1 MHILCYEREKKR
13 VFDNIVLLMTNAF
26 EIYVIYKFLGNI
38 WGKVCV
44 SRWVAVAMYGI
55 GYLITSYVMIFASYP
70 VINLLS
76 CCILFFLI
84 MLCYRATIYKKMII
98 SIMIYICLFV
108 SEAIVALLIG
118 LADYSI
124 TEKAFDNVAGAVSV
138 MNVMIFSIIIV
149 IVERV
154 INISTDIK
162 VPKLFLI
169 AILLVFMSSVI
180 LLTMVFH
187 QKKINYIFSTIALI
201 CVLVSSFTIIYLY
214 DSIAK
219 LFDEKT
225 KSELMK
231 RERTYYHNQSMLLQK
246 NSNDLREFRH
256 DINNKLMVIKQY
268 VEKDEIEQ
276 LKNYINEISGKLI
289 KNNIYSVSGNFAI
302 DSIINYK
309 LSEAEEKGITV
320 AADIALP
327 ESIDVEDDDMVV
339 ILGNLLD
346 NAIEATSQLKDNK
359 YINIMLKMK
368 NDSIFLNVENSHNNK
383 INIKRQTILTTK
395 EDKRLHGIGL
405 SSVKNTIYKYNG
417 IIEMEYDDNK
427 FEVTVIL

>member
-1 MHILCYEREKKR
+1 M
-13 VFDNIVLLMTNAF
+13 FDNIVLLMTNAF

-55 GYLITSYVMIFASYP
+55 RYMVTSIVMIYMPYAI
-70 VINLLS
+70 VNMLS
-76 CCILFFLI
+76 NVLTILMIAF
-84 MLCYRATIYKKMII
+84 CYRCSISKKVTVSIFII
-98 SIMIYICLFV
+98 LLLFI
-108 SEAIVALLIG
+108 SEAIVAGIIG
-118 LADYSI
+118 LTNFST
-124 TEKAFDNVAGAVSV
+124 TERTMENVGVCVSV
-138 MNVMIFSIIIV
+138 MDVIMFGLLILLVERFINLSVDIKTPKLFTFSIILV
-149 IVERV
+149 SATSVV
-154 INISTDIK
+154 LLSVVFQQQSINY
-162 VPKLFLI
+162 
-169 AILLVFMSSVI
+169 VFMIIS
-180 LLTMVFH
+180 
-187 QKKINYIFSTIALI
+187 LI

-214 DSIAK
+214 DSIVK

-225 KSELMK
+225 KSEFMK
-231 RERTYYHNQSMLLQK
+231 RERTYYHNQSILLQK

-268 VEKDEIEQ
+268 AENNEIEQ
-276 LKNYINEISGKLI
+276 LKKYISEISGKLI
-289 KNNIYSVSGNFAI
+289 KNNVYSVSGNFAV

-309 LSEAEEKGITV
+309 LSQAAEKGIEVT
-320 AADIALP
+320 ADITIP
-327 ESIDVEDDDMVV
+327 EIIGVEDDDMVV

-383 INIKRQTILTTK
+383 INIKGQTILTTK
-395 EDKRLHGIGL
+395 EGKRLHGIGL
-405 SSVKNTIYKYNG
+405 SSVKNTIYKYHG